1 MTDLSP
7 KRRAWAMGSRP
18 YEFYPTIGS
27 TNDRAMSLLL
37 AGAAPGIVVLADEQT
52 AGRGRLGRAWH
63 SPPGSA
69 LMLSIVL
76 RPPSAAQS
84 DVGMLG
90 ALIVC
95 EAVEALGA
103 PSAEIKWPN
112 DVQVD
117 GRKLCGVLP
126 EAAWKGSILAGVVL
140 GMGVNVSVDFSETP
154 FQETAISLGDIGAS
168 TDRARLLRA
177 LLDRFD
183 QRSAQLG
190 SDLLFEAWRA
200 RLNMLGRTISV
211 VNTSRANPA
220 DTLRGTAEGVDRDGA
235 LRLRGE
241 DGAVRR
247 VIAGDIA
254 FG

>member
-1 MTDLSP
+1 MNDLSP
-7 KRRAWAMGSRP
+7 ERLAWATGSRP
-18 YEFYPTIGS
+18 YEFHPTLGS

-37 AGAAPGIVVLADEQT
+37 AGAPTGITVLADEQT

-76 RPPSAAQS
+76 RPPPAAQS

-90 ALIVC
+90 ALIIC
-95 EAVEALGA
+95 EAVEALGVRGA
-103 PSAEIKWPN
+103 GIKWPN

-117 GRKLCGVLP
+117 GRKLSGILP
-126 EAAWKGSILAGVVL
+126 EAAWKGNALAGVVL
-140 GMGVNVSVDFSETP
+140 GIGVNVSVDFSETS
-154 FQETAISLGDIGAS
+154 FHETAISLGDTGAS
-168 TDRARLLRA
+168 TDRAALLRA
-177 LLDRFD
+177 LLERFD

-211 VNTSRANPA
+211 LNTGGTNSAGA
-220 DTLRGTAEGVDRDGA
+220 LRGTAEGVDRDGA
-235 LRLRGE
+235 LRLRGD